1 MAELLET
8 VTSVVTLL
16 CPDLEENTQTLQRKI
31 ELLKSRK
38 VDVQANLQNAGKKR
52 KREVE
57 DWLINVE
64 NNITEFETL
73 EQEIQCSRFYSRQK
87 LAERVERMTKEVM
100 ELDEQSDFRGGL
112 FLEVDE
118 SIGQLML
125 TPPHNGQAFLQNFDD
140 IWASLM
146 DDNILSIGI
155 YGMGGVGK
163 TTVAM
168 HAHDN
173 LLNEPKFS
181 GHSDIAQALKLDF
194 SCGSDEKK
202 RAAQLFQ
209 TFQKR
214 GSFVIILDDVWKQID
229 AEKIGIPPR
238 RDGCKLVVTSRSK
251 EVCHRMGCQRIIKV
265 NTLSQQEAWELF
277 LKKLGRDE
285 LHPEVEEIC
294 KKMVKRCGGLP
305 LALVTLAGSM
315 RGVTDTHEWRDASE
329 ELKESC
335 MGRADIENEIL
346 PILLYSY
353 DRLRD
358 PKLQRCF
365 LYCSLYPED
374 FSINREELIE
384 NFISEELM
392 DRRLSWRAENDQ
404 GHAIL
409 NQLERACLLERV
421 WDEYNV
427 KMHDLIRDMALG
439 ITKHNPRYMVKAGLN
454 LREIPDVQEW
464 TEDLDK
470 ISLMKNSIEEI
481 SIGMSPNCPRL
492 STLILSHNP
501 LKSIPDCFFT
511 QMRGLRT
518 LNLSRTSIQ
527 YLPHSISDLENL
539 KTLLLKHCS
548 SLKSVPTL
556 EKLRLLTWLDLS
568 CTKIEELPDGVESLT
583 NLKVLDLFRTS
594 LSMIPTGVLHS
605 LYLLQQ
611 LRLPIHIGVPIEE
624 VLALKQLEDF
634 CGSVNS
640 VSDFNRLITFLQS
653 MMPPSFY
660 TIFLISKFD
669 KQSIWK
675 ASRRKSVCF
684 EQGSL
689 MDFSLGEGKILL
701 PRDIE
706 HLRFSRSG
714 LSGSLADGFQ
724 MLNNARCVKMCNVQR
739 EDEIE
744 CIIRLS
750 STEKQ
755 QSRRAPFQSL
765 EKLSLLELPNFTGLF
780 TWEGK
785 AAVAP
790 LLPGIFT
797 QLTDLKITR
806 CNKMKTLIP
815 WSLLQTLP
823 NLQKW
828 GVASCKEIEEIIGDE
843 DDDGSLVINS
853 SAEVTMPR
861 LKNLRLVHLPKLKS
875 IYKGMMICNSIE
887 NIIIT
892 KCTNLKK
899 VAPLDGQPSP
909 PPSLKEILVYAIEK
923 KWWESLEWEHPN
935 ANNFLQPFVKF
946 DPFWQRWL
954 KDLRTVPS
962 SMDRIFRG
970 TWLGALVNIS
980 NMIPGLIEGNL
991 PKELGMLK
999 SLREVILWEN
1009 QFSGFIPKELGNC
1022 TNLEMLALYQNNLVE
1037 EIPAELG
1044 NLMFMQK
1051 LYLYRNGLNGT
1062 IPREIGNLTQAVEI
1076 DFSENYLTGEI
1087 PTEFSQI
1094 KGLKLVYL
1102 FQNDLVGVIPNE
1114 LSSLKY
1120 LTKLDLSINHLTGPI
1135 PFGFQ
1140 YLAELYHLLLF
1151 SNSLTGSIPQRFGL
1165 YSRLWVSNKL
1175 YGNIPAG
1182 VISCISLQQLRLS
1195 GNRLTGSFPSD
1206 LCKLPNLAAIE
1217 LGQNKFSG
1225 PTPQEVGKCQKLQR
1239 LDLSGIQFTSELPK
1253 EIGNLSQLCYRAHN
1267 DFDATRFCE
1276 PVQENISYVG
1286 SGDCGSVPF
1295 FPASLKLDL
1304 NHESGINNK
1313 ETVIINE
1320 GEDALLRGSEQYD
1333 VPDSRQTPLAMP
1345 HCWQNQEDSAI
1356 EQCFWKPLTA
1366 AGSNEDNE
1374 IEDKQEHQHM
1384 NSRNHSKYFQEPQMN
1399 CLERES
1405 RLYGELEAIYKR
1417 IGTAGSNQTGSGS
1430 VHLPLNT
1437 HIPASEAS
1445 IGEEESMKMAKKRRK
1460 RKKMKDQLDSMANL
1474 LEITLVV
1481 HPWSCLLAK
1490 LLNIIAPRFNRFKNY
1505 ISQALKIG
1513 ISKESDE
1520 KKRAAELF
1528 QTVKNKGKF
1537 VLILDDVSK

>member
-38 VDVQANLQNAGKKR
+38 VDVQADLQNAGKKR

-100 ELDEQSDFRGGL
+100 ELDKQSDFPGGL

-125 TPPHNGQAFLQNFDD
+125 TPPHNGQAFLQNFND
-140 IWASLM
+140 IWVSLM

-163 TTVAM
+163 TTLVM

-173 LLNEPKFS
+173 LFNEPKFS
-181 GHSDIAQALKLDF
+181 GHVYWITVSQEFSIHKLQSDIAQALKLDF

-214 GSFVIILDDVWKQID
+214 GSFVLILDDVWKQID

-238 RDGCKLVVTSRSK
+238 KDGCKLVITSRSI

-265 NTLSQQEAWELF
+265 NTLSEQEAWELF
-277 LKKLGRDE
+277 LKKLVRVE
-285 LHPEVEEIC
+285 LHPQVEEIC

-315 RGVTDTHEWRDASE
+315 RGVTDIREWRDASE

-335 MGRADIENEIL
+335 MGRADMENEVL

-374 FSINREELIE
+374 YPIRREELIK

-421 WDEYNV
+421 SDRMV

-439 ITKHNPRYMVKAGLN
+439 ITKHNRRYMVKAGLQ

-470 ISLMKNSIEEI
+470 ISLMMNSIKEI

-492 STLILSHNP
+492 STLILSENP

-511 QMRGLRT
+511 QMHGVRT
-518 LNLSRTSIQ
+518 LNLSGTSIQ

-539 KTLLLKHCS
+539 RTLLLRYCS

-556 EKLRLLTWLDLS
+556 EKLRLLTRLDLS
-568 CTKIEELPDGVESLT
+568 YTKIEELPDGVESLT
-583 NLKVLDLFRTS
+583 NLKVLDLVGIS
-594 LSMIPTGVLHS
+594 LSMIPTGVLRS
-605 LYLLQQ
+605 LSLLQQ
-611 LRLPIHIGVPIEE
+611 LRLPSHIGVPIEE

-640 VSDFNRLITFLQS
+640 VSDLNRLITFLQS

-660 TIFLISKFD
+660 SIFLISKFCGHTLVE
-669 KQSIWK
+669 QSRCK
-675 ASRRKSVCF
+675 LVGFDQK
-684 EQGSL
+684 SL
-689 MDFSLGEGKILL
+689 MDSSLGEGKILL

-706 HLRFSRSG
+706 ELRFSRSG

-724 MLNNARCVKMCNVQR
+724 MLNNARYVKKCNVWY

-750 STEKQ
+750 STEEQ
-755 QSRRAPFQSL
+755 QSRGVPFQCL
-765 EKLSLLELPNFTGLF
+765 EELSLYELPNFIGLF
-780 TWEGK
+780 MWEGK

-790 LLPGIFT
+790 LLPRIFT
-797 QLTDLKITR
+797 QLTDLRIFG
-806 CNKMKTLIP
+806 CNKMKKLIP

-823 NLQKW
+823 NLQKL
-828 GVASCKEIEEIIGDE
+828 GVISCKEIEEIIGDE
-843 DDDGSLVINS
+843 DDDGSSVINS
-853 SAEVTMPR
+853 SAEVIMPR
-861 LKNLRLVHLPKLKS
+861 LKKLRLLHLPELKS
-875 IYKGMMICNSIE
+875 ICKGMMVCDSIE
-887 NIIIT
+887 NIIIMS
-892 KCTNLKK
+892 CTNLKK

-909 PPSLKEILVYAIEK
+909 PPSLKEIKVYADEK
-923 KWWESLEWEHPN
+923 EWWDSLEWEHPN

-946 DPFWQRWL
+946 
-954 KDLRTVPS
+954 S
-962 SMDRIFRG
+962 
-970 TWLGALVNIS
+970 
-980 NMIPGLIEGNL
+980 
-991 PKELGMLK
+991 
-999 SLREVILWEN
+999 
-1009 QFSGFIPKELGNC
+1009 
-1022 TNLEMLALYQNNLVE
+1022 
-1037 EIPAELG
+1037 
-1044 NLMFMQK
+1044 
-1051 LYLYRNGLNGT
+1051 
-1062 IPREIGNLTQAVEI
+1062 
-1076 DFSENYLTGEI
+1076 
-1087 PTEFSQI
+1087 
-1094 KGLKLVYL
+1094 
-1102 FQNDLVGVIPNE
+1102 
-1114 LSSLKY
+1114 
-1120 LTKLDLSINHLTGPI
+1120 
-1135 PFGFQ
+1135 
-1140 YLAELYHLLLF
+1140 
-1151 SNSLTGSIPQRFGL
+1151 
-1165 YSRLWVSNKL
+1165 
-1175 YGNIPAG
+1175 
-1182 VISCISLQQLRLS
+1182 
-1195 GNRLTGSFPSD
+1195 
-1206 LCKLPNLAAIE
+1206 
-1217 LGQNKFSG
+1217 
-1225 PTPQEVGKCQKLQR
+1225 
-1239 LDLSGIQFTSELPK
+1239 
-1253 EIGNLSQLCYRAHN
+1253 
-1267 DFDATRFCE
+1267 
-1276 PVQENISYVG
+1276 
-1286 SGDCGSVPF
+1286 
-1295 FPASLKLDL
+1295 
-1304 NHESGINNK
+1304 
-1313 ETVIINE
+1313 
-1320 GEDALLRGSEQYD
+1320 
-1333 VPDSRQTPLAMP
+1333 
-1345 HCWQNQEDSAI
+1345 
-1356 EQCFWKPLTA
+1356 
-1366 AGSNEDNE
+1366 
-1374 IEDKQEHQHM
+1374 
-1384 NSRNHSKYFQEPQMN
+1384 
-1399 CLERES
+1399 
-1405 RLYGELEAIYKR
+1405 
-1417 IGTAGSNQTGSGS
+1417 
-1430 VHLPLNT
+1430 
-1437 HIPASEAS
+1437 
-1445 IGEEESMKMAKKRRK
+1445 
-1460 RKKMKDQLDSMANL
+1460 
-1474 LEITLVV
+1474 
-1481 HPWSCLLAK
+1481 
-1490 LLNIIAPRFNRFKNY
+1490 
-1505 ISQALKIG
+1505 
-1513 ISKESDE
+1513 
-1520 KKRAAELF
+1520 
-1528 QTVKNKGKF
+1528 
-1537 VLILDDVSK
+1537 